1 MPGEGDRPRPC
12 YSYVPRNTRTFFGI
26 IWNAD
31 GTPHGLVIDD
41 VPYRVKPSPGLR
53 IPLGDGATM
62 QPNPAHPVGRRP
74 ARDRLSGPERRH
86 TRPGAPHRGSGGA
99 VRNLV

>member
-41 VPYRVKPSPGLR
+41 ASYRVKPSPGLR

-62 QPNPAHPVGRRP
+62 QAIFSDTLP
-74 ARDRLSGPERRH
+74 ARGDDDPP
-86 TRPGAPHRGSGGA
+86 TTA
-99 VRNLV
+99 